1 MIKLYQFAPAWDVP
15 NLSPFCVKVETYL
28 KEHLAARPNLTAF
41 CQRVR
46 ERYYARPAASG
57 VSGQASSRGST

>member
-28 KEHLAARPNLTAF
+28 KMAGLPYELDSEKFCRAVPVGYAAIRK
-41 CQRVR
+41 
-46 ERYYARPAASG
+46 G
-57 VSGQASSRGST
+57 